1 MLLSDGSQLR
11 TWLSLFNIK
20 QITSIVKIILHWTI
34 LWVQY
39 FQCYFHEFPILQF
52 FLHQCFLPFSR
63 RFRDQSSRKAVDDQ
77 HRVTRGYSSNSPSH
91 STHSS
96 QNVNIRW
103 SVLRY
108 LSELLSIN
116 DSEYQFPQKLNPWY
130 VFPRFIWRTT
140 KHINWLFCHVSC
152 DLFRLRWRYLVRFVS
167 SLSSSRTP
175 IESGLVILYYSVLV
189 KLNWRT
195 RERGSPSA
203 QGQ

>member
-52 FLHQCFLPFSR
+52 FLHQCLRLFSR

-77 HRVTRGYSSNSPSH
+77 HRLTRGYSSNSPSH

-116 DSEYQFPQKLNPWY
+116 DSEYQFPQKLNPRY

-167 SLSSSRTP
+167 SLSSSRGLQSSLVLLFCISE
-175 IESGLVILYYSVLV
+175 IELT
-189 KLNWRT
+189 NART
-195 RERGSPSA
+195 RLS
-203 QGQ
+203 